1 MLSVE
6 DYILDAGAV
15 HVLQFVFIHDLF
27 CREVWS
33 LIGDIYSI
41 NIHSCILILIKYKS
55 YGYWIRC

>member
-15 HVLQFVFIHDLF
+15 RVLQFVFIHDFF

-33 LIGDIYSI
+33 FIGVINSM
-41 NIHSCILILIKYKS
+41 NIHSCILILIKY
-55 YGYWIRC
+55 